1 MQKSEILQRINDL
14 KNNTLTYQGE
24 IKFHTQNMSETTL
37 SAAGTKNTRQMPKST
52 GKQRENKGYVNNSPL
67 GLFEIKNLEFSPN
80 ERVKAVI
87 EIEGFTIESDW
98 VQTDGLLVSEII
110 TDGLQYANNLNSL
123 KISAKNSIVLVSE
136 IGRASCRERV

>member
-1 MQKSEILQRINDL
+1 
-14 KNNTLTYQGE
+14 
-24 IKFHTQNMSETTL
+24 
-37 SAAGTKNTRQMPKST
+37 MPKST

-123 KISAKNSIVLVSE
+123 KIS
-136 IGRASCRERV
+136 